1 MTNRYGDTDTYQANN
16 DSRKPMDLDESSSGS
31 EQNAL
36 GYKKPRGPMISH
48 LVLVAYQGAQD
59 VGALLELDTGLLL

>member
-1 MTNRYGDTDTYQANN
+1 
-16 DSRKPMDLDESSSGS
+16 MDLDESSSGS